1 MGAICEGLRVTVS
14 GFKEKFVRELAALG
28 LLFYQYPNE
37 IETGRYS
44 HQGNEGVATQ
54 WQPEF
59 CARDSC

>member
-54 WQPEF
+54 W
-59 CARDSC
+59 